1 MTTGNLAIILN
12 TAKSDSEKDWMAYSK
27 YKEMITELGLS
38 PENYERAIYRLC
50 KVLEL

>member
-1 MTTGNLAIILN
+1 MHKILLM
-12 TAKSDSEKDWMAYSK
+12 AKCEPEKDWSIYSK
-27 YKEMITELGLS
+27 YKEMIIELNLS